1 MNRKTEVANDIA
13 ALHRAERWRIWE
25 TVFWLLVG
33 ASYFLFPGHLV
44 LATQVLIIGLFTL
57 SLDLILGY
65 AGIVTLGHAA
75 FFGAGAYTAAWVA
88 QAGWGEPFSGLLVAG
103 LVAGLLGYVTSHL
116 MRGRDLTLLM
126 VTLGI
131 GLMLYEAANKA
142 VKFTGGVDGIPGVE
156 IWPVLGLFRFD
167 MQGRVSFLYSLA
179 VVLLLF
185 LVVRRIIHSPFGLAL
200 RGLRDNAKRVPAL
213 GVNLRA
219 KLVTAYTIGAALAG
233 VAGALLT
240 QTTQF
245 VGIDVLSFQ
254 RSADVLI
261 MLILGGAGILYGSFV
276 GAAVFLVVQ
285 DRLADINPQYWLFW
299 LGALLVIIVL
309 FVPDGI
315 LGGLKRVNAWIERK
329 WARSGS

>member
-1 MNRKTEVANDIA
+1 MNRQTEVAQDVA
-13 ALHRAERWRIWE
+13 ALREAERWRIWE
-25 TVFWLLVG
+25 TVFWVLV
-33 ASYFLFPGHLV
+33 AACYFLFPGHLV
-44 LATQVLIIGLFTL
+44 LATQVLIVGLFTL

-75 FFGAGAYTAAWVA
+75 FFGTGAYVAAWLA
-88 QAGWGEPFSGLLVAG
+88 QAGWGEPFSGLVVAG
-103 LVAGLLGYVTSHL
+103 LVSGLLGYLTSHL

-142 VKFTGGVDGIPGVE
+142 VKFTGGVDGLPGVE

-167 MQGRVSFLYSLA
+167 IQGRVSFLYSLA
-179 VVLLLF
+179 VVFLLF

-200 RGLRDNAKRVPAL
+200 RGLRDNAKRIPAI

-219 KLVTAYTIGAALAG
+219 KLVTAYAIGAAVAG

-309 FVPDGI
+309 FVPEGI
-315 LGGLKRVNAWIERK
+315 LGGLQRINAWVRRK
-329 WARSGS
+329 WVRSGS